1 MGKHMPDEN
10 DIHGVNFY
18 VQKMFTHQVQ
28 FSSTIFLLSLYFAEL
43 LRRYF
48 FQRVVEWKIQMTVED
63 TGLTH
68 SVYFCQ
74 VFENC

>member
-1 MGKHMPDEN
+1 MLWYDIKEETMGKHMPDEN
-10 DIHGVNFY
+10 DIHGINFC

-48 FQRVVEWKIQMTVED
+48 SKE
-63 TGLTH
+63 
-68 SVYFCQ
+68 
-74 VFENC
+74 